1 MLQMT
6 GPVQIEASM
15 RSSFALVHTLALAEA
30 VHIMAPLCQYF
41 RWAHSGDVLNAQRS
55 HSYGAVV
62 TVVILE
68 TRGI

>member
-6 GPVQIEASM
+6 GPVQIEVSM
-15 RSSFALVHTLALAEA
+15 RSSFALVHIRRLTEA

-41 RWAHSGDVLNAQRS
+41 GCARSGNVLNAEHS
-55 HSYGAVV
+55 HSCGAVD
-62 TVVILE
+62 VILE